1 MFFPSAVFHESTV
14 AGLKAYGF
22 NDTADFVEL
31 IMNLWK
37 ISNVKSSNKG
47 FSLNKPCL
55 LKSDIVNEMF
65 ILLVL
70 RREIP
75 LLNQFV
81 LLTAGN
87 WTI

>member
-1 MFFPSAVFHESTV
+1 MTYISSAAVFHESTV

-47 FSLNKPCL
+47 VFYYKSIPC
-55 LKSDIVNEMF
+55 V
-65 ILLVL
+65 
-70 RREIP
+70 P
-75 LLNQFV
+75 
-81 LLTAGN
+81 
-87 WTI
+87 